1 MWRNRTLWLVG
12 MCGLAVSSS
21 LVAADERTAIEG
33 LLEAKE
39 AAWEAADGVAWAQ
52 DYRVDS
58 GVVNVH
64 GMRFEGREENARR
77 HSEVLAGPF
86 AGTALAVDV
95 ERVTLLGEDHALAE
109 AKLNITGIDAMPAGL
124 PDTGDG
130 RLATHMSFVL
140 EKDTAQGWQ
149 IVFAQNTAVRSPGEH

>member
-1 MWRNRTLWLVG
+1 MWWLA
-12 MCGLAVSSS
+12 GLMMLSGTVM
-21 LVAADERTAIEG
+21 ADERTAIEA

-39 AAWEAADGVAWAQ
+39 AAWAAADGEAWAQ

-58 GVVNVH
+58 EVINVH

-77 HSEVLAGPF
+77 HREVLAGPF
-86 AGTALAVDV
+86 AGTTLVVDV
-95 ERVTLLGEDHALAE
+95 ERVKLLGERHALAE

-130 RLATHMSFVL
+130 RLTTHMSFVM
-140 EKDTAQGWQ
+140 EKDPARGWE
-149 IVFAQNTAVRSPGEH
+149 ILFGHNTAVRSPGEH